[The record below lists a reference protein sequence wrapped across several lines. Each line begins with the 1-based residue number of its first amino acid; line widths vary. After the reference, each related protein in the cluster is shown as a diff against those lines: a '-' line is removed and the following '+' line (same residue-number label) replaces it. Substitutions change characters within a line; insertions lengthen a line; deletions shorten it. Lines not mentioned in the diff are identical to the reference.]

1 MAPGPK
7 NPYQNAFVMKETVLR
22 REQEAQ
28 RQLNLASNRRWK
40 VINPS
45 VKNALGQPVGYL
57 LSPGENSV
65 PYAGPNSSARKRAA
79 FMNAHLWVTQ
89 YEPSELNAAGYYINQ
104 GKGGEGLPKWTK
116 ANRALENQDIVL
128 WYSMGVTHLPR
139 PEEWPVMPV
148 HRAGFKV
155 MPSGFFARNP
165 ALDLPKP

>member
-1 MAPGPK
+1 MASATSWRKAYWPRIK
-7 NPYQNAFVMKETVLR
+7 
-22 REQEAQ
+22 

-116 ANRALENQDIVL
+116 ANRALENQDIAL